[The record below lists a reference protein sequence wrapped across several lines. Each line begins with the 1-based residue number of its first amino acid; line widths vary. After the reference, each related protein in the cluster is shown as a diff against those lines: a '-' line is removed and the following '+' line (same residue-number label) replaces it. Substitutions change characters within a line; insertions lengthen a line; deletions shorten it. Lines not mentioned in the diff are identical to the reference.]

1 MILGKILLLFISK
14 IVKLILTSAL
24 LIIIFISTYALYDS
38 YQIYDS
44 VKIEEYLEEIVEKDS
59 SSKELFNINK
69 NIVGY
74 IKIDNTSINY
84 PILKGKDN
92 IEYLS
97 KNYKDEYSFSGSIF
111 LDYRNNNFNDNYS
124 IVYGHNLYRGGMFS
138 DIKKYKDESFFNK
151 HMTGKLYTKD
161 IIYNIRVISYG
172 IFMNNDENIYN
183 IKKHNIKYILKKSK
197 IKKNSSS
204 DKYILLSTCK
214 GSSSPYRIILLCEL
228 KSSS

>member
-1 MILGKILLLFISK
+1 MILGKILLLFIRK
-14 IVKLILTSAL
+14 IVKYILIIFLLLILC
-24 LIIIFISTYALYDS
+24 ISLYALYDS
-38 YQIYDS
+38 YQIYES
-44 VKIEEYLEEIVEKDS
+44 VKIEEHLEEIVEKDNS
-59 SSKELFNINK
+59 IEKLFDINN

-97 KNYKDEYSFSGSIF
+97 KNYKNEYSFSGSIF

-138 DIKKYKDESFFNK
+138 DIRKYKDEVFFNN
-151 HMTGKLYTKD
+151 HISGKLYTKNE
-161 IIYNIRVISYG
+161 IYNIRVISYG
-172 IFMNNDENIYN
+172 IFLNNDENIYN
-183 IKKHNIKYILKKSK
+183 IKKYNIKYILKKSK

-204 DKYILLSTCK
+204 DKYMLLSTCK
-214 GSSSPYRIILLCEL
+214 GSTSPYRIILLCEL

>member
-1 MILGKILLLFISK
+1 M
-14 IVKLILTSAL
+14 LISAL
-24 LIIIFISTYALYDS
+24 LTIIFISTYALYDS

-111 LDYRNNNFNDNYS
+111 LDYRNNNFNDSYS

-138 DIKKYKDESFFNK
+138 DIRKYKDESFFNK
-151 HMTGKLYTKD
+151 HMIGKLYTKD
-161 IIYNIRVISYG
+161 IIYNIRVISY
-172 IFMNNDENIYN
+172 F
-183 IKKHNIKYILKKSK
+183 
-197 IKKNSSS
+197 
-204 DKYILLSTCK
+204 
-214 GSSSPYRIILLCEL
+214 
-228 KSSS
+228 